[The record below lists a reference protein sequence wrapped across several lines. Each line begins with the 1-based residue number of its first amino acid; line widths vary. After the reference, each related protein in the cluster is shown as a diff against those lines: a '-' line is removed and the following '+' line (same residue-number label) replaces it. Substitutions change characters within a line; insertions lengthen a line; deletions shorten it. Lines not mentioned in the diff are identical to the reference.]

1 MVRILAKISRYWIQR
16 YDLFSKYDEGIE
28 MDEEG
33 WYSVTPEEIAIK
45 QAERCRGKVMID
57 CFSGVGGNTIQFAKV
72 CSSVIAIDIDP
83 MKIAFAMN
91 NAKVYGVA
99 NRIDFVTGDFMQ
111 LAPSLKGDVLF
122 LSPPWGGPTYSKVE
136 SYKLDMLLPRDGYS
150 LFQTALSITP
160 NITMFLPKNVDLAQL
175 EELAWLSSPPLT
187 LEEIIP
193 RISISGRIE
202 GIERVDSLTHES
214 HNMTMTRSMKLKKR
228 SRLKKEVKS
237 SIEKENGS
245 SHKITKYWIQR
256 YDLFSRYD
264 QGIEL
269 DEEGWYSVTPE
280 EIAIKQAQRCRGKV
294 VIDCFSGVG
303 GNTIQFAKVCSSVVA
318 IDIDPVKVELAM
330 NNAMVYG
337 VANRVDFVIG
347 DFIQLAPSLKGDVVF
362 LSPPW
367 GGPMYRD
374 VQSYKLDM
382 LQPTDGYSLFQIA
395 QSITPNIIMFLPR
408 NVDLA
413 QVEELAWLS
422 SPPLTLEIEENFVG
436 GRMKAITAYFSCN
449 AV

>member
-1 MVRILAKISRYWIQR
+1 
-16 YDLFSKYDEGIE
+16 

-45 QAERCRGKVMID
+45 QAQRCRGKVVID

-72 CSSVIAIDIDP
+72 CSSVVAIDIDP
-83 MKIAFAMN
+83 MKTAFAMN

-122 LSPPWGGPTYSKVE
+122 LSPPWGGPAYSKVE

-160 NITMFLPKNVDLAQL
+160 NIIMFLPKNVDLAQL

-187 LEEIIP
+187 LEIEESCVGGEIKAITAYF
-193 RISISGRIE
+193 S
-202 GIERVDSLTHES
+202 IERVDSLTHES
-214 HNMTMTRSMKLKKR
+214 HNMTRSMKLKKR

-280 EIAIKQAQRCRGKV
+280 VIAIKQARRCRGKV

-374 VQSYKLDM
+374 VESYKLDM
-382 LQPTDGYSLFQIA
+382 LQPRDGYSLFQIA

-436 GRMKAITAYFSCN
+436 GRMKAVTAYFSCN

>member
-1 MVRILAKISRYWIQR
+1 
-16 YDLFSKYDEGIE
+16 

-45 QAERCRGKVMID
+45 QAQRCRGKVVID

-72 CSSVIAIDIDP
+72 CSSVVAIDIDP
-83 MKIAFAMN
+83 MKTAFAMN

-111 LAPSLKGDVLF
+111 LAPCLKGDVLF

-160 NITMFLPKNVDLAQL
+160 NIIMFLPKNVDLAQL

-187 LEEIIP
+187 LEIEESCVGGEIKAITAYFKSNP
-193 RISISGRIE
+193 TLSS
-202 GIERVDSLTHES
+202 RVDSLTHES
-214 HNMTMTRSMKLKKR
+214 HNMTKSMKLKKR
-228 SRLKKEVKS
+228 SRLKKGIKS
-237 SIEKENGS
+237 TIKKENGS
-245 SHKITKYWIQR
+245 SHKYWIQR

-264 QGIEL
+264 QGIEM

-280 EIAIKQAQRCRGKV
+280 VIAIKQAQRCRGKV

-337 VANRVDFVIG
+337 VANCVDFVIG
-347 DFIQLAPSLKGDVVF
+347 DFIQLAPSLKVIFLLLSISFIYISAFLTISFDPFVVVA
-362 LSPPW
+362 L
-367 GGPMYRD
+367 MY
-374 VQSYKLDM
+374 
-382 LQPTDGYSLFQIA
+382 
-395 QSITPNIIMFLPR
+395 
-408 NVDLA
+408 
-413 QVEELAWLS
+413 
-422 SPPLTLEIEENFVG
+422 
-436 GRMKAITAYFSCN
+436 
-449 AV
+449 

>member
-1 MVRILAKISRYWIQR
+1 
-16 YDLFSKYDEGIE
+16 
-28 MDEEG
+28 
-33 WYSVTPEEIAIK
+33 
-45 QAERCRGKVMID
+45 
-57 CFSGVGGNTIQFAKV
+57 
-72 CSSVIAIDIDP
+72 
-83 MKIAFAMN
+83 
-91 NAKVYGVA
+91 
-99 NRIDFVTGDFMQ
+99 
-111 LAPSLKGDVLF
+111 
-122 LSPPWGGPTYSKVE
+122 
-136 SYKLDMLLPRDGYS
+136 
-150 LFQTALSITP
+150 
-160 NITMFLPKNVDLAQL
+160 
-175 EELAWLSSPPLT
+175 
-187 LEEIIP
+187 
-193 RISISGRIE
+193 
-202 GIERVDSLTHES
+202 
-214 HNMTMTRSMKLKKR
+214 MTRSMKLKKR
-228 SRLKKEVKS
+228 SRLKKGIKS
-237 SIEKENGS
+237 TIKKENGS

-256 YDLFSRYD
+256 YHLFSRYD

-280 EIAIKQAQRCRGKV
+280 VIAIKQAQRCRGKV

-374 VQSYKLDM
+374 VESYKLDM
-382 LQPTDGYSLFQIA
+382 LQPRDGYSLFQIA

-436 GRMKAITAYFSCN
+436 GRMKAVTAYFSCN

>member
-1 MVRILAKISRYWIQR
+1 MTRSMKLKKRSRLKKEVKSTIEKDNGRRHKITKYWIQR
-16 YDLFSKYDEGIE
+16 YDLFSRYDQGIE

-45 QAERCRGKVMID
+45 QA
-57 CFSGVGGNTIQFAKV
+57 
-72 CSSVIAIDIDP
+72 
-83 MKIAFAMN
+83 
-91 NAKVYGVA
+91 
-99 NRIDFVTGDFMQ
+99 
-111 LAPSLKGDVLF
+111 
-122 LSPPWGGPTYSKVE
+122 
-136 SYKLDMLLPRDGYS
+136 
-150 LFQTALSITP
+150 
-160 NITMFLPKNVDLAQL
+160 
-175 EELAWLSSPPLT
+175 
-187 LEEIIP
+187 
-193 RISISGRIE
+193 
-202 GIERVDSLTHES
+202 
-214 HNMTMTRSMKLKKR
+214 
-228 SRLKKEVKS
+228 
-237 SIEKENGS
+237 
-245 SHKITKYWIQR
+245 QR
-256 YDLFSRYD
+256 Y
-264 QGIEL
+264 
-269 DEEGWYSVTPE
+269 
-280 EIAIKQAQRCRGKV
+280 RGKV

-374 VQSYKLDM
+374 FESYNLDM
-382 LQPTDGYSLFQIA
+382 LQPRDGYSLFQIA

-422 SPPLTLEIEENFVG
+422 SPPLNLEVRRTVKKNTRRANLLETIVLSNLLCCAF
-436 GRMKAITAYFSCN
+436 R
-449 AV
+449 